1 MNPELISEWAGLVG
15 VMIPV
20 LALSFG
26 GLLVLSRTR
35 IGDAL
40 ARRIAGDSHHPE
52 CESQIVAIQNQL
64 DVLQSQLNDTQERLD
79 FAERLLTKVAEG
91 SRGIAGGAS

>member
-1 MNPELISEWAGLVG
+1 MNPEIISELAGLVG

-20 LALSFG
+20 LALSIG

-35 IGDAL
+35 VGDAF

-52 CESQIVAIQNQL
+52 CESQIVAIQNQV

-79 FAERLLTKVAEG
+79 FAERLLTNVAEAG
-91 SRGIAGGAS
+91 RGIAGGGS